1 MRPIAVLALLTFI
14 HVLNFVDRFLLQ
26 AFSVDIVAE
35 LHLTALQFTLLTGI
49 VFTTFYTVGGLFAG
63 ALADRVHRPRLM
75 TAGLVTWSALT
86 AATGTVGSFAGI
98 AATRLFTGVGEATL
112 SPAALGML
120 GDLWPRGRRALVAGI
135 YYLAAPIGIGG
146 AFVLAGTLGAAIG
159 WRRCF
164 LALGLLGLLLA
175 PVLFALRDPRA
186 RPAAGTAPRPLGR
199 AWRDISGA
207 IGASPA
213 LGLVMLAGVLV
224 ILAQGALVLDQLWL
238 VQERGFDKKHAQ
250 QLAGALFL
258 AGGVL
263 GTLIGGAG
271 ADALERRLRGGR
283 LWFLAGAY
291 AIGVPAGL
299 LYRFA
304 DPAGALFP
312 ACMFVGSLMVTVGYG
327 PLFASLQDLVAD
339 ELRSTMTAA
348 MILAMT
354 LFGTSVGNALVG
366 ALADAFRAS
375 GVHDPITRA
384 ALLGL
389 VPWALAIPCL
399 VGAARRVAASARD

>member
-1 MRPIAVLALLTFI
+1 
-14 HVLNFVDRFLLQ
+14 
-26 AFSVDIVAE
+26 
-35 LHLTALQFTLLTGI
+35 
-49 VFTTFYTVGGLFAG
+49 
-63 ALADRVHRPRLM
+63 
-75 TAGLVTWSALT
+75 
-86 AATGTVGSFAGI
+86 
-98 AATRLFTGVGEATL
+98 
-112 SPAALGML
+112 
-120 GDLWPRGRRALVAGI
+120 
-135 YYLAAPIGIGG
+135 
-146 AFVLAGTLGAAIG
+146 
-159 WRRCF
+159 
-164 LALGLLGLLLA
+164 
-175 PVLFALRDPRA
+175 
-186 RPAAGTAPRPLGR
+186 
-199 AWRDISGA
+199 
-207 IGASPA
+207 
-213 LGLVMLAGVLV
+213 
-224 ILAQGALVLDQLWL
+224 
-238 VQERGFDKKHAQ
+238 
-250 QLAGALFL
+250 
-258 AGGVL
+258 VL
-263 GTLIGGAG
+263 GTLVGGAG
-271 ADALERRLRGGR
+271 ADALEKRLRGGR

-291 AIGVPAGL
+291 VIGVPAGL

-399 VGAARRVAASARD
+399 VAAARRVGAAAQR

>member
-1 MRPIAVLALLTFI
+1 MRPLAVLALLTFV

-35 LHLTALQFTLLTGI
+35 LHLTALQFTLLTGL
-49 VFTTFYTVGGLFAG
+49 VFTAFYTIGGLFAG
-63 ALADRVHRPRLM
+63 ALADRVNRPRLM

-120 GDLWPRGRRALVAGI
+120 ADLWPRGRRALVAGI
-135 YYLAAPIGIGG
+135 YYLAAPVGIGG
-146 AFVLAGTLGAAIG
+146 AFILASTLGATIG
-159 WRRCF
+159 WRHCF

-175 PVLFALRDPRA
+175 PALFALRDPRA
-186 RPAAGTAPRPLGR
+186 HAGTRVAARPLR
-199 AWRDISGA
+199 LLWREVAGTVA
-207 IGASPA
+207 GSPTLA
-213 LGLVMLAGVLV
+213 LVMLAGVLV

-238 VQERGFDKKHAQ
+238 VQERGFGKQHAQ
-250 QLAGALFL
+250 ALAGALFL

-263 GTLIGGAG
+263 GTLVGGAG
-271 ADALERRLRGGR
+271 ADALEKRLRGGR

-291 AIGVPAGL
+291 AIGVPVGIA
-299 LYRFA
+299 YRFC
-304 DPAGALFP
+304 DPASALFP

-354 LFGTSVGNALVG
+354 LLGTSVGNAAVG
-366 ALADAFRAS
+366 GLADAFRAA

-384 ALLGL
+384 ALIGTL
-389 VPWALAIPCL
+389 PWALAIPCL
-399 VGAARRVAASARD
+399 VAAARRVRGGAA